1 MGRLYTV
8 VPPKL
13 HSRSCVT
20 LNALTPHLR
29 LAYFTSSKRVALNIS
44 FKSLA
49 PTDSSLVKEYIRIPF
64 YGLFSIN
71 EFIILN

>member
-29 LAYFTSSKRVALNIS
+29 PTYFAGSKRVALNIS
-44 FKSLA
+44 SEVLHQPTSL
-49 PTDSSLVKEYIRIPF
+49 
-64 YGLFSIN
+64 
-71 EFIILN
+71 

>member
-20 LNALTPHLR
+20 LNALTPQLR

-44 FKSLA
+44 NEALHQPTSL
-49 PTDSSLVKEYIRIPF
+49 
-64 YGLFSIN
+64 
-71 EFIILN
+71 